1 MVIIAAMPKQINTK
15 CMNSGLNVDAAGLG
29 INTTWKP
36 VRLELEWETNIDT
49 LLKCDLT

>member
-1 MVIIAAMPKQINTK
+1 MVIIAAIPKHTSAK
-15 CMNSGLNVDAAGLG
+15 CMNSGLNVDVAGLG

-36 VRLELEWETNIDT
+36 VRLEVEWETNIDT